1 MDNLELYDEL
11 GPEKTLRVYN
21 ARVGMQGFLV
31 IDSTALGVSKGG
43 IRMTPT
49 VDLSEVA
56 KLARTMSYKNAMA
69 NLPFGGAKSGIV
81 ADDKTI
87 TKEKK
92 KELIESFALA
102 LKEYCPKLYVAGP
115 DMNTGEEEM
124 GWFSKALKDK
134 KACTGKPAN
143 MGGLPHELG
152 STGFGVF
159 NSMLIALEH
168 LKLKKEK
175 ISVAVEGFG
184 NVGWFAC
191 KFLTENNIK
200 LVGVS
205 DSKGVIYNK
214 NGLNFNK
221 LDQVKKQTGSV
232 VNYKDGKVLPSNNVI
247 NLDVDVL
254 ITAAIPDLIKVS
266 DIDNVKAKLIVEG
279 SNIPMTA
286 EVEDLFYRKKVL
298 VVPDF
303 VANAGGVISSYVEYI
318 NGTKEKMFKTV
329 KEKIINNTKLV
340 LDQAK
345 KKNISPRTAA
355 MKIARDRILKKCSVC
370 KI

>member
-1 MDNLELYDEL
+1 MVEFDDL
-11 GPEKTLRVYN
+11 GPEKILEVYN
-21 ARVGMQGFLV
+21 PKAGMHGYLV
-31 IDSTALGVSKGG
+31 IDSLALGVSKGG

-49 VDLSEVA
+49 VDMNEVA

-69 NLPFGGAKSGIV
+69 GLPFGGAKAGIV
-81 ADDKTI
+81 ADDRTI

-92 KELIESFALA
+92 KEIIQSFALA
-102 LKEYCPKLYVAGP
+102 LKEYCPNLYVAGP

-124 GWFSKALKDK
+124 GWFSKALKNK
-134 KACTGKPAN
+134 KACTGKPKN

-159 NSMLIALEH
+159 NSMLIALDY
-168 LKLKKEK
+168 LKLKKDK

-184 NVGWFAC
+184 NVGWFVS
-191 KFLTENNIK
+191 KYLSEEGIK

-214 NGLNFNK
+214 NGLNFEW
-221 LDQVKKQTGSV
+221 LDKTKKETGSV
-232 VNYKDGKVLPSNNVI
+232 ANYKDGKVLPSNNII

-254 ITAAIPDLIKVS
+254 VTAAIPDLIKIGDV
-266 DIDNVKAKLIVEG
+266 DKIKAKLIVEG

-286 EVEDLFYRKKVL
+286 ETEEFLHKRKVL

-318 NGTKEKMFKTV
+318 GGTKEKMFKTV
-329 KEKIINNTKLV
+329 KEKVLNNTNLV
-340 LDQAK
+340 LAQAK
-345 KKNISPRTAA
+345 AKNLSPRTCA
-355 MKIARDRILKKCSVC
+355 MKIAKDRIFKKCSIC

>member
-1 MDNLELYDEL
+1 MFEFDDL
-11 GPEKTLRVYN
+11 GPEKVLQVYN
-21 ARVGMQGFLV
+21 PKVGLLGYVVL
-31 IDSTALGVSKGG
+31 DNLALGIGKGG

-49 VDLSEVA
+49 VDLPEVA
-56 KLARTMSYKNAMA
+56 RLARTMSYKNSMA
-69 NLPFGGAKSGIV
+69 GLPFGGAKSGIV

-92 KELIESFALA
+92 KELIQSFALA

-124 GWFSKALKDK
+124 GWFSKALKDR
-134 KACTGKPAN
+134 KACTGKPKN
-143 MGGLPHELG
+143 LGGLPHELG

-159 NSMLIALEH
+159 HSTLVALEN

-184 NVGWFAC
+184 NVGWFVC
-191 KFLTENNIK
+191 KYLTENNIK

-214 NGLNFNK
+214 EGLNFEK
-221 LDQVKKQTGSV
+221 LAKLKKEQGSV
-232 VNYKDGKVLPSNNVI
+232 TSYKNGKVLPSNNI
-247 NLDVDVL
+247 IDLNVDVL
-254 ITAAIPDLIKVS
+254 ITAAIPDLIKVG
-266 DIDNVKAKLIVEG
+266 DVNKIRTKLIVEG
-279 SNIPMTA
+279 SNIPMSPET
-286 EVEDLFYRKKVL
+286 EELLHKKKIL

-303 VANAGGVISSYVEYI
+303 VANAGGVISSYVEFI
-318 NGTKEKMFKTV
+318 GGSKEKMFKTV
-329 KEKIINNTKLV
+329 KEKILNNTKLV
-340 LDQAK
+340 LNQAK
-345 KKNISPRTAA
+345 AKNLSPRICA
-355 MKIARDRILKKCSVC
+355 MQIAKDRILKKCSNC

>member
-1 MDNLELYDEL
+1 MFDFDDL
-11 GPEKTLRVYN
+11 GPEKVLQVYN
-21 ARVGMQGFLV
+21 PKIGMLGYLV
-31 IDSTALGVSKGG
+31 IDNLALGVSKGG

-49 VDLSEVA
+49 LDLPEVA

-69 NLPFGGAKSGIV
+69 ELPFGGAKSGIV
-81 ADDKTI
+81 ADDRTI
-87 TKEKK
+87 TKQKK

-124 GWFSKALKDK
+124 GWFSKALKNK
-134 KACTGKPAN
+134 KACTGKPKN

-159 NSMLIALEH
+159 NSLLVALDH

-184 NVGWFAC
+184 NVGWFTC
-191 KFLTENNIK
+191 KFLSEENIK

-214 NGLNFNK
+214 KGLNFEK
-221 LDQVKKQTGSV
+221 LDKAKKQTSTV
-232 VNYKDGKVLPSNNVI
+232 TNYKNGKVLPANNII

-254 ITAAIPDLIKVS
+254 ITAAIPDLIKVG
-266 DIDNVKAKLIVEG
+266 DIDNVKARLIVEG

-286 EVEDLFYRKKVL
+286 ETEEFFHKKKTL

-303 VANAGGVISSYVEYI
+303 VANAGGVISSYVEYV
-318 NGTKEKMFKTV
+318 GGSKEKMFKTV

-340 LDQAK
+340 LEQAK
-345 KKNISPRTAA
+345 KKNLSPRTTA
-355 MKIARDRILKKCSVC
+355 MNIAKDRILKKCSVC